1 MKKST
6 FIIMLVALMAVLTA
20 LTTIGLYLF
29 ISYGYYIAAA
39 IITAVY
45 PIGITAGIATIKYE
59 FED

>member
-20 LTTIGLYLF
+20 LTAVGLYLF
-29 ISYGYYIAAA
+29 INAGDYIAAI
-39 IITAVY
+39 IITAIY
-45 PIGITAGIATIKYE
+45 PIGITAGVATIKYE